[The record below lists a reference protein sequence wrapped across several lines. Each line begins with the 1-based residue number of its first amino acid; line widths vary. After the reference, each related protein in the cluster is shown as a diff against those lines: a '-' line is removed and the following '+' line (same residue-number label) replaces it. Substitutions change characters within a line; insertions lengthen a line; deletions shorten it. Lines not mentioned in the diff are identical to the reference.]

1 MRLDLHLHSNASD
14 GECPPAEVVRRAA
27 DARLDV
33 IALTDHDTA
42 AGVDEARETA
52 EGYPIHVI
60 PGLEVSSTWKGHDIH
75 VLGYF
80 VDTDAPALRGHADH
94 ARRRRSE
101 RMREMISLLDDVGV
115 AVSYDDVLSAAG
127 EEVESLARPHLA
139 QALVDRGHVATV
151 REAFDRYIS
160 DQGPAFVPTRLQS
173 PTEAAELI
181 RKAGGLASW
190 AHPPRDQLD
199 ELLPLLVDSG
209 LEGIEVFRPN
219 HAPYQVRELQDRARR
234 FGLVATGGSDWHG
247 PDRGR
252 ELGEF
257 HVTSDE
263 VGAFLD
269 RGGI

>member
-127 EEVESLARPHLA
+127 DEVESLARPHLA
-139 QALVDRGHVATV
+139 QALVARGHVATV

-173 PTEAAELI
+173 PAEAAELI
-181 RKAGGLASW
+181 REAGGLASW

-219 HAPYQVRELQDRARR
+219 HAPYQVRDLQDRARR